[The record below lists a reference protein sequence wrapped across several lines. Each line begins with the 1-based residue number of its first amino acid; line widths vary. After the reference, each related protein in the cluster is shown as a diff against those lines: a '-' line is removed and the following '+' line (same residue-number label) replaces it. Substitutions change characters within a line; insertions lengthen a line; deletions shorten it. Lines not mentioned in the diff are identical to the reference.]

1 MADESR
7 PRPPILKR
15 FANLDIDGVE
25 LERKKPEKR
34 SKPPAEAAPTVV
46 SRGAPTPPR
55 ALREAT
61 PSELPSQL
69 RRPAPPSPSRPIS
82 REQVPG
88 RDDWRGQG
96 LDLQALERLGAELN
110 DNARTSRQSATPE
123 ARRAQR
129 AAELRASRP
138 LDPRPSRPLTP
149 AEVRERQAA
158 QVRREVDRIRF
169 DLRQVSAEELE
180 IELPP
185 ELRSGG
191 VRTVET
197 RSAERRGLDMRFETR
212 PMPSRSN
219 PRGAMAQGPD
229 EPDEDVPLW
238 ELPRTA
244 PPPPWSQSRTPPRTS
259 PGVNAFTEQSGGS
272 RPRALAAPNLVELT
286 PMAARQ
292 IQLMA
297 WEAGVPGSPLRILTS
312 HTPGLGHPEIDFAF
326 DEEITPEDTVV
337 DALGVTVVI
346 DPRSLAWVRG
356 RRITWHDVP
365 GSEGF
370 LVR

>member
-1 MADESR
+1 MADEPR

-25 LERKKPEKR
+25 LERKRPEKR
-34 SKPPAEAAPTVV
+34 PRPATETAPTVV
-46 SRGAPTPPR
+46 SRAAPTPPR
-55 ALREAT
+55 AMREAA

-69 RRPAPPSPSRPIS
+69 RRPTPVTPSRPIS

-138 LDPRPSRPLTP
+138 PDPRPTRPLTP

-180 IELPP
+180 LDLPA

-191 VRTVET
+191 VMTVET
-197 RSAERRGLDMRFETR
+197 RPDRRRGLDMRFDAR
-212 PMPSRSN
+212 PMPSRQVR
-219 PRGAMAQGPD
+219 PTEQEG
-229 EPDEDVPLW
+229 PLW
-238 ELPRTA
+238 DLPRTA
-244 PPPPWSQSRTPPRTS
+244 PPPPWSAPAATPRGS
-259 PGVNAFTEQSGGS
+259 PGVNAFTDQAGGS
-272 RPRALAAPNLVELT
+272 RPRALPAPNLVELT

-346 DPRSLAWVRG
+346 DPQSLAWVRG

>member
-34 SKPPAEAAPTVV
+34 PEKRPPAATQAAPTVV
-46 SRGAPTPPR
+46 SRPAPTPPR

-61 PSELPSQL
+61 PSELPMQL
-69 RRPAPPSPSRPIS
+69 RRQPQAPPSRPIA

-96 LDLQALERLGAELN
+96 LDLQALERLGDELN

-123 ARRAQR
+123 ARRAER
-129 AAELRASRP
+129 AAELRAARP
-138 LDPRPSRPLTP
+138 PDPRPTRPLTP
-149 AEVRERQAA
+149 AEIRERQSA

-169 DLRQVSAEELE
+169 DLREVSAEALELE
-180 IELPP
+180 LPA

-191 VRTVET
+191 VMTVET
-197 RSAERRGLDMRFETR
+197 RPVGRRGLDMRFETR
-212 PMPSRSN
+212 PMSSR
-219 PRGAMAQGPD
+219 RARPD
-229 EPDEDVPLW
+229 EEEGPLW
-238 ELPRTA
+238 DLPRTA
-244 PPPPWSQSRTPPRTS
+244 PPPWAGPARPGA
-259 PGVNAFTEQSGGS
+259 PGVNAFTEQAGGA

-326 DEEITPEDTVV
+326 DEEVTPEDTVI

-346 DPRSLAWVRG
+346 DPQSLAWVRG

>member
-25 LERKKPEKR
+25 LDRKRPEKR
-34 SKPPAEAAPTVV
+34 PKAANEAAPTVV
-46 SRGAPTPPR
+46 SRAAPTPPR
-55 ALREAT
+55 ALREAA

-69 RRPAPPSPSRPIS
+69 RRPPPVTPSRPIS

-123 ARRAQR
+123 ARRAER
-129 AAELRASRP
+129 AAELRAARP
-138 LDPRPSRPLTP
+138 PDPRPARPLTP

-180 IELPP
+180 LELPA

-191 VRTVET
+191 VVTVEA
-197 RSAERRGLDMRFETR
+197 RVDRRRGLDMRFEAR
-212 PMPSRSN
+212 PMSSGRA
-219 PRGAMAQGPD
+219 PRD
-229 EPDEDVPLW
+229 EEDGPLW
-238 ELPRTA
+238 DLPRTA
-244 PPPPWSQSRTPPRTS
+244 PPPWAGPPRRET
-259 PGVNAFTEQSGGS
+259 PGVNAFTEQVGGA

-326 DEEITPEDTVV
+326 DDEVTPEDTVV

-346 DPRSLAWVRG
+346 DPQSLAWVRG

>member
-25 LERKKPEKR
+25 LERKRPEKR
-34 SKPPAEAAPTVV
+34 PRPSAEAGPTVV
-46 SRGAPTPPR
+46 SRAAPTPPR

-69 RRPAPPSPSRPIS
+69 RRPTPVTPSRPIS

-110 DNARTSRQSATPE
+110 DNARTSRQAATPE

-129 AAELRASRP
+129 AADLRASRP
-138 LDPRPSRPLTP
+138 PDPRPTRPLTP

-180 IELPP
+180 LELPE
-185 ELRSGG
+185 ELRAGG
-191 VRTVET
+191 VVTVES
-197 RSAERRGLDMRFETR
+197 RLEGRRGLDMRFDTR
-212 PMPSRSN
+212 PMPSRQV
-219 PRGAMAQGPD
+219 RRTEEEG
-229 EPDEDVPLW
+229 PLW

-244 PPPPWSQSRTPPRTS
+244 PPPPWSAPSATPRGS
-259 PGVNAFTEQSGGS
+259 PGVNAFTEQAGGS
-272 RPRALAAPNLVELT
+272 RPRALPAPNLVELT